1 MKSFAALSSAL
12 ALTAALTAAGA
23 DASAQT
29 LGDTSFDLRM
39 GPSIGIVD
47 AAGTQLRIST
57 RFGYNVTR
65 QSTTR
70 VVLEVPVD
78 VGLGAGFTFFGV
90 LPGVR
95 AEIPVSSTVPLYL
108 TPSAGVGVGIATSSG
123 NSAQPA
129 LGVRFSVGVRYVFQ
143 NRFHVSFDPV
153 NVELYPVGFERAVPG
168 FYNVMFGT
176 GMTF

>member
-1 MKSFAALSSAL
+1 MKSFAAFSAAL
-12 ALTAALTAAGA
+12 ALTAALVAAGA

-47 AAGTQLRIST
+47 ASGTQMRLST
-57 RFGYNVTR
+57 RFGYNVAHG
-65 QSTTR
+65 SATR
-70 VVLEVPVD
+70 VMLEMPVD

-95 AEIPVSSTVPLYL
+95 AEIPISATVPLYL

-129 LGVRFSVGVRYVFQ
+129 LGLRFSVGVRYVFQ
-143 NRFHVSFDPV
+143 SRYFVSFDPV
-153 NVELYPVGFERAVPG
+153 NVELYPVGFERAVPA